1 MNRYELDDMQ
11 AEAIINRYKG
21 DVTSTNKA
29 VFVIGVKEDG
39 TDYLLDSDNCK
50 TDSEG
55 SYHYALSVK
64 ASISA
69 IKKMTNTKA
78 IIVVLARR
86 ISNYFVALKTRAIQ
100 K

>member
-11 AEAIINRYKG
+11 AEAIINRYKD

-29 VFVIGVKEDG
+29 VFVVGIKEDG
-39 TDYLLDSDNCK
+39 TDYLLDRDNCI

-64 ASISA
+64 ASMSA
-69 IKKMTNTKA
+69 INKMTNTKA

-86 ISNYFVALKTRAIQ
+86 ISNYFVVLKARTIQ

>member
-11 AEAIINRYKG
+11 AEAIINRYKD

-29 VFVIGVKEDG
+29 VFIIGVREDG
-39 TDYLLDSDNCK
+39 TDYWLDSDNCI

-55 SYHYALSVK
+55 NYLYALSVK

-69 IKKMTNTKA
+69 IKKMTSTKA

-86 ISNYFVALKTRAIQ
+86 IGNYFVVLKTRTIRG
-100 K
+100 

>member
-1 MNRYELDDMQ
+1 MNRYELDDMY
-11 AEAIINRYKG
+11 AEKIINRYKN

-39 TDYLLDSDNCK
+39 TDYLLDSDNCI

-55 SYHYALSVK
+55 SYHYALNVK
-64 ASISA
+64 ASMSA
-69 IKKMTNTKA
+69 INKMTNTKA

-86 ISNYFVALKTRAIQ
+86 VSNYFVALKTRTIQ

>member
-21 DVTSTNKA
+21 EVISTNKA
-29 VFVIGVKEDG
+29 VFVIGIKEDN
-39 TDYLLDSDNCK
+39 TDYLLDRDDCI

-78 IIVVLARR
+78 ILVVLARR
-86 ISNYFVALKTRAIQ
+86 ISNYFVVLKARTIQ